1 MFYVNVNNNYPLDV
15 TIDGKTTVPTG
26 QAGSTGR
33 TSGLHVIAVP
43 WMGTILVLDLGQQMI
58 PGYPL
63 KETWGVLLRYA
74 ELELYYRYEGD
85 GAIDLAVDQY
95 GNVNVTQVQ
104 GSAMIISM
112 DELTYGWPVQTA
124 ASDT

>member
-15 TIDGKTTVPTG
+15 SINGAISVPTG
-26 QAGSTGR
+26 RTGSTGR
-33 TSGLHVIAVP
+33 TSGLQTVAVP
-43 WMGTILVLDLGQQMI
+43 WMGTVLVLDLGQQMV

-85 GAIDLAVDQY
+85 GEIDLAVDQY
-95 GNVNVTQVQ
+95 GNINVTGVQ

-112 DELTYGWPVQTA
+112 PELTYRPAGVQA
-124 ASDT
+124 KS